1 MDQAGYD
8 DAFLQ
13 LTGTPELTAAAAAV
27 SNREHLR
34 RDVVRV
40 ASSLF
45 CADGLDPSVVSFA
58 AVRLAA
64 HWGRNEEEIDLM
76 IAHRLLLTA
85 TGLMAASEAAGEH
98 TTLHG

>member
-8 DAFLQ
+8 DAFRQ

-27 SNREHLR
+27 SKREHLR
-34 RDVVRV
+34 RDVMRV

-58 AVRLAA
+58 TVRLAV
-64 HWGRNEEEIDLM
+64 HWGRGEEEIDMM
-76 IAHRLLLTA
+76 IADRLLLMA
-85 TGLMAASEAAGEH
+85 TGLMAE
-98 TTLHG
+98 